1 MRDRMTGNSGLPIIL
16 SALAF
21 AAEKH
26 RDQRRKNAEASPY
39 INHPI
44 ALANMLASEGRIDD
58 SVVICAAL
66 LHDTIEDT
74 ETTPVELRAE
84 FGDEIAGIVL
94 EVTDDKLLA
103 KQDRKRLQIEHAGSL
118 SQKAKLVKLADK
130 ICNLRDMAQQPP
142 AEWGLSRRQEYF
154 DWAKAVVDGLRGT
167 SADLEATFDKVY
179 AMKPA
184 GEG

>member
-1 MRDRMTGNSGLPIIL
+1 MTRNSGLPIIL

-44 ALANMLASEGRIDD
+44 ALANMLANEGHVDD

-74 ETTPVELRAE
+74 ETTPEELRAA
-84 FGDEIAGIVL
+84 FGDEIADIVR
-94 EVTDDKLLA
+94 EVTDDKLLS

-118 SQKAKLVKLADK
+118 SDKAKLVKLADK
-130 ICNLRDMAQQPP
+130 ISNLRDMAQQPP
-142 AEWGLSRRQEYF
+142 AEWDLSRKQEYF
-154 DWAKAVVDGLRGT
+154 DWAQAVVDGLRGT
-167 SADLEATFDKVY
+167 SVALEAAFDKAY

-184 GEG
+184 GKG

>member
-1 MRDRMTGNSGLPIIL
+1 MRDRMTRNSELPIIL

-44 ALANMLASEGRIDD
+44 ALANMLANEGHVDD

-74 ETTPVELRAE
+74 ETTPEELRAA
-84 FGDEIAGIVL
+84 FGDEIAGIVR
-94 EVTDDKLLA
+94 EVTDDKLLS

-118 SQKAKLVKLADK
+118 SDKAKLVKLADK
-130 ICNLRDMAQQPP
+130 ISNLRDMAQQPP
-142 AEWGLSRRQEYF
+142 AEWDLSRKQEYF

-167 SADLEATFDKVY
+167 SASLEAAFDKAY

-184 GEG
+184 P

>member
-1 MRDRMTGNSGLPIIL
+1 MTRNSGLPIIL

-44 ALANMLASEGRIDD
+44 ALANMLANEGNVDD

-74 ETTPVELRAE
+74 ETTPEELRAA
-84 FGDEIAGIVL
+84 FGDEIAGIVR
-94 EVTDDKLLA
+94 EVTDDKLLS
-103 KQDRKRLQIEHAGSL
+103 KQDRKRLQIEHASSL
-118 SQKAKLVKLADK
+118 SDKAKLVKLADK
-130 ICNLRDMAQQPP
+130 ISNLRDMAQQPP
-142 AEWGLSRRQEYF
+142 AEWDLSRRQEYF

-167 SADLEATFDKVY
+167 NASLEAAFDKAY

-184 GEG
+184 P

>member
-1 MRDRMTGNSGLPIIL
+1 MRDRMTRNSGLPIIL

-44 ALANMLASEGRIDD
+44 ALANMLANEGNVDD

-74 ETTPVELRAE
+74 ETTPEELRAA
-84 FGDEIAGIVL
+84 FGDEISDIVR
-94 EVTDDKLLA
+94 EVTDDKLLS

-118 SQKAKLVKLADK
+118 SDKAKLVKLADK
-130 ICNLRDMAQQPP
+130 ISNLRDMAQQPP
-142 AEWGLSRRQEYF
+142 AEWDLSRKQEYF
-154 DWAKAVVDGLRGT
+154 DWAKAVVDGVRGT
-167 SADLEATFDKVY
+167 SPSLETAFDKAY
-179 AMKPA
+179 AMKPIS
-184 GEG
+184 

>member
-1 MRDRMTGNSGLPIIL
+1 MTRNSELPIIL
-16 SALAF
+16 RALAF

-44 ALANMLASEGRIDD
+44 ALANMLANEGHVDD

-74 ETTPVELRAE
+74 ETTPEELRAA
-84 FGDEIAGIVL
+84 FGDEIAGIVR
-94 EVTDDKLLA
+94 EVTDDKLLP
-103 KQDRKRLQIEHAGSL
+103 KQERKRLQIEHASSL
-118 SQKAKLVKLADK
+118 SDKAKLVKLADK
-130 ICNLRDMAQQPP
+130 ICNLRDIARQPP
-142 AEWGLSRRQEYF
+142 AGWDVSRKQEYF
-154 DWAKAVVDGLRGT
+154 DWAKAVVDRLRGT
-167 SADLEATFDKVY
+167 SAALEAAFDKAH

-184 GEG
+184 G